1 MNDFFRKLRDIQKKE
16 RTDGPLSEI
25 DDSFYDD
32 ASNYLQ
38 SLLKVVDDNPL
49 SLEAY
54 QLRDAQRIT
63 IEICERREA
72 KIISSAISNVQKAHD
87 IFKGHNKN
95 SELYEV
101 IPYNVTPEEEKLYKD
116 VVNTIISHRE
126 NLMEE
131 IIPHRN
137 SETKIGFK
145 PNEVSKEIKE
155 EFTKVDRPIHHEHIM
170 EVEKQPPAPKLDE
183 SQIAMMY
190 GKAPDEL
197 LFDEN
202 NNPIT
207 EVNQKNTDIPT
218 PFTPPK
224 PPVEDTVVL
233 QNNQSKPNIDD
244 KSNQTE
250 EDLVVPDEIL
260 NDEVDDA
267 VIYNSEELVEFKEDI
282 CTDILDENEKTY
294 GPFENKDM
302 VLLPKS
308 IVKIL
313 NHRNVINIIK

>member
-137 SETKIGFK
+137 SETKIGFM

-155 EFTKVDRPIHHEHIM
+155 EFTK
-170 EVEKQPPAPKLDE
+170 
-183 SQIAMMY
+183 AMMY

-202 NNPIT
+202 NNPIK
-207 EVNQKNTDIPT
+207 EVKQKKTDITT

-260 NDEVDDA
+260 NDEVDDT

>member
-126 NLMEE
+126 N
-131 IIPHRN
+131 
-137 SETKIGFK
+137 
-145 PNEVSKEIKE
+145 
-155 EFTKVDRPIHHEHIM
+155 
-170 EVEKQPPAPKLDE
+170 
-183 SQIAMMY
+183 
-190 GKAPDEL
+190 
-197 LFDEN
+197 
-202 NNPIT
+202 
-207 EVNQKNTDIPT
+207 
-218 PFTPPK
+218 
-224 PPVEDTVVL
+224 
-233 QNNQSKPNIDD
+233 
-244 KSNQTE
+244 
-250 EDLVVPDEIL
+250 
-260 NDEVDDA
+260 
-267 VIYNSEELVEFKEDI
+267 
-282 CTDILDENEKTY
+282 
-294 GPFENKDM
+294 
-302 VLLPKS
+302 
-308 IVKIL
+308 
-313 NHRNVINIIK
+313 